1 MRSAFYALAVLLAA
15 YLWVDKFLFRGEL
28 ARLFAEGWAR
38 RLRTLVRRLP
48 RQATRP
54 PSELTTPAMPE
65 HGELVPRKAYFPSST
80 APAGASDPKAVSKA
94 AGDVTFVVPPA
105 SEVEPEVLEWRAPE
119 YSHTEPP
126 EHPASPVPPATTTL
140 NPPRTP
146 PLWDDEGFSTGRF
159 IPHDDESGEG
169 EWLVEYDPEKIQRE
183 VMAALEQFEQQTVE
197 QFIQDDPPADHEQ
210 YEVEHFDA
218 AAYK

>member
-1 MRSAFYALAVLLAA
+1 MRSALYALAVLLAA

-38 RLRTLVRRLP
+38 RLRTLVRLLR
-48 RQATRP
+48 RAARP
-54 PSELTTPAMPE
+54 PSEVPTPAMPE

-94 AGDVTFVVPPA
+94 AGDATFVVPPA
-105 SEVEPEVLEWRAPE
+105 SEADPEVLEWRAPE

-126 EHPASPVPPATTTL
+126 ARPASPVPPAITSP
-140 NPPRTP
+140 NAPRTP

-169 EWLVEYDPEKIQRE
+169 EWLAEYDPEKIQRE
-183 VMAALEQFEQQTVE
+183 VMAALEQFEQQTAE
-197 QFIQDDPPADHEQ
+197 QELFHDEPPTDHEQ
-210 YEVEHFDA
+210 YEVEHFNA